1 MPEYT
6 PDKEMQAKLSIVEP
20 FSKYAKEA
28 DKLWGEYGTTSRYK
42 TGWKAFDTWLGGGFG
57 SEHRGE
63 LVVIA
68 ADTGVGKSTF
78 LANIAINVTRLAG
91 ERLHYM
97 SLENPPED
105 VYNAMRFIQGTD
117 KLGET
122 EKYFTSAS
130 KELLFGNGAKA
141 WQAEDLL
148 LHMEYVVKA
157 HGTKLFI
164 LDHLN
169 FMFEN
174 EEQLQNEHLR
184 TRVIMRKLS
193 RFAMHNKVCI
203 FVVSHINKRT
213 DGSKKLSME
222 RIYGSGSIAGAA
234 TKVLVLQE
242 RTEMAEWGE
251 VRLIDVFYLKSRF
264 TAKQKDTK
272 AVFNAST
279 PMWEFENIIGG

>member
-1 MPEYT
+1 MPEYK
-6 PDKEMQAKLSIVEP
+6 PDKEMQARLSIVEP
-20 FSKYAKEA
+20 FSKYRKEA
-28 DKLWGEYGTTSRYK
+28 DKLWSEYGRTDKYK
-42 TGWKAFDTWLGGGFG
+42 TGWNKFDEFMGGGFG

-68 ADTGVGKSTF
+68 ADTGIGKSTF
-78 LANIAINVTRLAG
+78 LANIAINITRLAG

-105 VYNAMRFIQGTD
+105 VYNAMRFIQGED
-117 KLGET
+117 KLGDT

-157 HGTKLFI
+157 HGTRLFI

-193 RFAMHNKVCI
+193 RWAMHNKACI
-203 FVVSHINKRT
+203 FVVSHINKRS
-213 DGSKKLSME
+213 DASSKKLTME

-242 RTEMAEWGE
+242 RYEHDPKVGP
-251 VRLIDVFYLKSRF
+251 VRLIDVHYLKSRF
-264 TAKQKDTK
+264 TKNNKDAK

-279 PMWEFENIIGG
+279 PMWEFENIV